1 MKKII
6 ISGFD
11 PFDKMKINPSMEV
24 VKELHT
30 IAVDGAEIYPLILPT
45 VYGVSSEIVI
55 EKIKE
60 IKPDSIINLGLAGGR
75 KKIFLE
81 RFALN
86 IDDAKTKD
94 NKKIQRRGLLIAE
107 DGPHAYASTLPVTDI
122 LKQLHRYKIKAGI
135 SNFCGTFVCN
145 HVMYSTLHYIAK
157 NNLPVTC
164 GFIHLPKLSKGKN
177 EVTVEKLL
185 KAIKIIISFL
195 VIDNE

>member
-30 IAVDGAEIYPLILPT
+30 IAVEGVEIYPLILPT
-45 VYGVSSEIVI
+45 VYGVSSDMVI

-60 IKPDSIINLGLAGGR
+60 IKPDSVISLGLAGGR
-75 KKIFLE
+75 KKLSLE

-94 NKKIQRRGLLIAE
+94 NKKIQRRGLVIAE
-107 DGPHAYASTLPVTDI
+107 GGPHAYSSTIPVTDI
-122 LKQLHRYKIKAGI
+122 LKNLHRYKIKAGI

-145 HVMYSTLHYIAK
+145 HVMYSALHYISK
-157 NNLPVTC
+157 NNLPVTY
-164 GFIHLPKLSKGKN
+164 GFIHLPKLSRGKN
-177 EVTVEKLL
+177 NVTVEKLL
-185 KAIKIIISFL
+185 KAVKIVVT
-195 VIDNE
+195 VIGRL

>member
-30 IAVDGAEIYPLILPT
+30 TSVEGVEIYPLILPT
-45 VYGVSSEIVI
+45 VYGVSSDMVI

-60 IKPDSIINLGLAGGR
+60 IRPDSVISLGLAGGR
-75 KKIFLE
+75 KKVFLE

-94 NKKIQRRGLLIAE
+94 NKKIQRRGLVIAE
-107 DGPHAYASTLPVTDI
+107 NGPHAYSSTIPVTDI
-122 LKQLHRYKIKAGI
+122 LNNLHRYKIKAGI

-145 HVMYSTLHYIAK
+145 HVMYSTLHYIAR
-157 NNLPVTC
+157 NNLPVTY

-177 EVTVEKLL
+177 NVTVEKLL
-185 KAIKIIISFL
+185 KAVKIVVT
-195 VIDNE
+195 VIGRS